1 MNQILSNQI
10 EIQNNAENKIKNA
23 SSRSSTS
30 KFKILFWISIFI
42 IFVCII
48 FYIFT
53 KYNSWQKEKLSKN
66 LTNQF
71 NIRSL
76 YTNQNNYTAE
86 KSIYNSRNDPFVI
99 GLLKIDKINLMYPI
113 LSTSSEKLL
122 EISPCRFYG
131 PMPNEIGNLCIAGH
145 NYANQKHF
153 GKLSSL
159 EKGDLIEIYDSNGS
173 KTNYIIYNKFEVHA
187 NDISCTN
194 QNTNNKREVTL
205 VTCNTIK
212 GNRLVVKAKE
222 NR

>member
-1 MNQILSNQI
+1 MNQILSNQN
-10 EIQNNAENKIKNA
+10 EIQINTKNKVQNA
-23 SSRSSTS
+23 SSHSFTS
-30 KFKILFWISIFI
+30 KFKITFWISIFI

-48 FYIFT
+48 FYFFT
-53 KYNSWQKEKLSKN
+53 KYNSWQKEKLSKS

-76 YTNQNNYTAE
+76 YTNPSNYTSE

-99 GLLKIDKINLMYPI
+99 GLLKIDKINLIYPI

-131 PMPNEIGNLCIAGH
+131 PLPNEIGNLCIAGH

-159 EKGDLIEIYDSNGS
+159 EKGDIIEIYDANGS
-173 KTNYIIYNKFEVHA
+173 KSNYIIYNKFEVSA
-187 NDISCTN
+187 NDTSCTN

>member
-1 MNQILSNQI
+1 MNQILSNQN
-10 EIQNNAENKIKNA
+10 EIQINTKNKIQNISLH
-23 SSRSSTS
+23 SSPSI
-30 KFKILFWISIFI
+30 FKITFWISLFI
-42 IFVCII
+42 IFICII
-48 FYIFT
+48 FYFFT
-53 KYNSWQKEKLSKN
+53 KYNSWQKEKLSKS

-76 YTNQNNYTAE
+76 YSNQNNYTAE

-159 EKGDLIEIYDSNGS
+159 EKGDIIEIYDANGS
-173 KTNYIIYNKFEVHA
+173 KSNYIIYNKFEVPA